1 MSGIFFWWI
10 RQVILV
16 LASCFFLVFGINLLI
31 MAYKLENPS
40 WFIMTFFAS
49 NLIILISATIL
60 IGVVYRMIAF
70 YRNTGKDDKHLADE
84 TGNSKRETGINN
96 ERSL

>member
-1 MSGIFFWWI
+1 MSSFFWWI
-10 RQVILV
+10 RQVILL
-16 LASCFFLVFGINLLI
+16 LASCFFLFFGINLLI
-31 MAYKLENPS
+31 LAYKLENPT

-60 IGVVYRMIAF
+60 IGIAYRMITS
-70 YRNTGKDDKHLADE
+70 YRNTGKDDKQLTDE
-84 TGNSKRETGINN
+84 TENSKLETGINN

>member
-1 MSGIFFWWI
+1 MSDIFWWI
-10 RQVILV
+10 WQIVLI

-60 IGVVYRMIAF
+60 IGIAYRMIIS
-70 YRNTGKDDKHLADE
+70 YRNTRKDDS
-84 TGNSKRETGINN
+84 N
-96 ERSL
+96 

>member
-1 MSGIFFWWI
+1 MSGIFWWI

-16 LASCFFLVFGINLLI
+16 LASCFFLFFGINLLI
-31 MAYKLENPS
+31 AAYKLENPS

-60 IGVVYRMIAF
+60 IGIIYRMITS
-70 YRNTGKDDKHLADE
+70 YRNTRDNDKQLADE
-84 TGNSKRETGINN
+84 TGDSKLETGTIN
-96 ERSL
+96 ERNL